1 MNQPPD
7 VSTLSTEHLQY
18 LLEKH
23 GKAPLY
29 WNYADAPFPTSRGRK
44 SGEIGPTPPQRSR
57 AYRWRGGHFTD
68 RNERHTRIPAPN

>member
-18 LLEKH
+18 LLSKH

-29 WNYADAPFPTSRGRK
+29 WNYADAPLPTSRGRK
-44 SGEIGPTPPQRSR
+44 SGEIGPTPPPVRLR
-57 AYRWRGGHFTD
+57 TPWRGGHSQ
-68 RNERHTRIPAPN
+68 NP